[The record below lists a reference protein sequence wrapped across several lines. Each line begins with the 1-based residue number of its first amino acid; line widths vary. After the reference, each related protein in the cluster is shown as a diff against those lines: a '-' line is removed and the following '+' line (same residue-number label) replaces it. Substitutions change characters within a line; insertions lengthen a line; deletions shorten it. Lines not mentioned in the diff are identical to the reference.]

1 MIHEYYKELQN
12 NQNIRENLSLLR
24 SECKDPQA
32 RETLLSLVGDGA
44 LLTGLLESDEPKVRK
59 NAALLLG
66 SLGLLQTAGSL
77 FHAYEREQTLFV
89 RSAYLTALSGMEVS
103 PYLEA
108 LKEHRDALLARE
120 IPENEKKH
128 VNEELRELERIITA
142 AEGITRHTFVGFT
155 EPQDFLLATNREQ
168 RGVTLE
174 EVKAVSASVRRSEK
188 LHPLGVLVHAKDVR
202 PFASIRTYRELLF
215 PVRTAQPVPEDA
227 LGGGLGFQSAGA
239 PYTGAPGDDAV
250 LFQTG
255 NKEPHAVRQK
265 EHVCQTV
272 FRGAGAAV
280 RQDAC
285 ECTVGL

>member
-108 LKEHRDALLARE
+108 LKKSPGCTFGAE
-120 IPENEKKH
+120 IP
-128 VNEELRELERIITA
+128 LRMR
-142 AEGITRHTFVGFT
+142 
-155 EPQDFLLATNREQ
+155 
-168 RGVTLE
+168 
-174 EVKAVSASVRRSEK
+174 KSM
-188 LHPLGVLVHAKDVR
+188 
-202 PFASIRTYRELLF
+202 
-215 PVRTAQPVPEDA
+215 
-227 LGGGLGFQSAGA
+227 
-239 PYTGAPGDDAV
+239 
-250 LFQTG
+250 
-255 NKEPHAVRQK
+255 
-265 EHVCQTV
+265 
-272 FRGAGAAV
+272 
-280 RQDAC
+280 
-285 ECTVGL
+285 

>member
-1 MIHEYYKELQN
+1 
-12 NQNIRENLSLLR
+12 
-24 SECKDPQA
+24 
-32 RETLLSLVGDGA
+32 
-44 LLTGLLESDEPKVRK
+44 
-59 NAALLLG
+59 
-66 SLGLLQTAGSL
+66 
-77 FHAYEREQTLFV
+77 
-89 RSAYLTALSGMEVS
+89 MEVS

-215 PVRTAQPVPEDA
+215 PVRTAA
-227 LGGGLGFQSAGA
+227 AGA
-239 PYTGAPGDDAV
+239 GRCLRSGGAVWDSNLRELLTQAHRETTPFYFRLEIKSHMPLDKKSTFARRFSAELERLSGRMLVNAPSDYEIELRLLEKRDGGYACFLKLLTIAHGTLCLPQKCGGSFVHPATAAMIVALAEPY
-250 LFQTG
+250 L
-255 NKEPHAVRQK
+255 KENAQILDPF
-265 EHVCQTV
+265 C
-272 FRGAGAAV
+272 G
-280 RQDAC
+280 
-285 ECTVGL
+285 VGTMLIERDIRVPAREKIRN